1 MKILYFSDGY
11 TWNVMGTKRSIYEE
25 VQSRGHELIFLDK
38 GLVRQT
44 LDFISEYNPDQI
56 WLAHTGLY
64 IPDKLRRKINIPI
77 VGFGF
82 SDPVYRVVDYSRH
95 DIYVTNYFETYKK
108 VSKKM
113 KCIYNPTACDFK
125 FHKRLN
131 LRKTIDGVM
140 MGAGIHSRFKNKK
153 TRIEYV
159 NKLRKDTG
167 RIIWAYGKGW
177 PKHLRNGGYIE
188 GQEFLVAINSTKL
201 GLDIQEDI
209 SPLAHRMFEFGA
221 CGTPVITKHRPEVL
235 MHLEKDKEVLT
246 YNNYNDLLE
255 QVNYYLSNP
264 SELEQIGTKA
274 LERCVRDHNIS
285 NRVDHILAEL

>member
-11 TWNVMGTKRSIYEE
+11 TWHVMGTKRSIAEE
-25 VQSRGHELIFLDK
+25 VQRRGHEVVYLDK
-38 GLVRQT
+38 GLVSNIKK
-44 LDFISEYNPDQI
+44 LMFDYKPDQI

-64 IPDKLRRKINIPI
+64 IPSKFRRKIDIPI

-82 SDPVYRVVDYSRH
+82 SDPVYRIIDYSRY
-95 DIYVTNYFETYKK
+95 DIYVTNYFEIYKE

-113 KCIYNPTACDFK
+113 KCIYNPTACDLK
-125 FHKRLN
+125 FHKKLN
-131 LRKTIDGVM
+131 LRKTTDALMI
-140 MGAGIHSRFKNKK
+140 GAAIHSRFKNKRR
-153 TRIEYV
+153 RIGYV
-159 NKLRKDTG
+159 NRLRKGTG
-167 RIIWAYGKGW
+167 WTVVAHGKNW
-177 PKHLRNGGYIE
+177 PKHPMNRGYIE
-188 GQEFLVAINSTKL
+188 GQEFLVALNSTKL

-221 CGTPVITKHRPEVL
+221 CGIPVITKHRPEVL
-235 MHLEKDKEVLT
+235 MHLEKNKEVLT
-246 YNNYNDLLE
+246 YNSYNDLLE

-264 SELEQIGTKA
+264 SELEQIGTNV